1 MVKKTKEI
9 KEETKPAEDFGPIQ
23 RLIRKEEEAAMA
35 FFQGRDFN
43 AGVKE
48 RIRTES
54 RKKIA
59 LPDWFRFPAPIPV
72 LAAASL
78 VLLAAVLAVI
88 YLFSPPTP
96 PAPGDDFKQ
105 LERIF
110 AQVQLPKPGETV
122 STAGHSLEYQ
132 ALEWRFKQVLYSV
145 YMRDENISETD
156 LPNIFNKVLY
166 NVPMPEEQGIDFGKS
181 APPNSQTLEKRIQR
195 MIKEKQLYRAFK
207 NVLDT
212 KEV

>member
-9 KEETKPAEDFGPIQ
+9 KEETKPSEDFGLIQ
-23 RLIRKEEEAAMA
+23 RLIRKEEEVAMT

-43 AGVKE
+43 AEVKE
-48 RIRTES
+48 RIRMES
-54 RKKIA
+54 RKKIT
-59 LPDWFRFPAPIPV
+59 LPDWFRFPAPIPA
-72 LAAASL
+72 LGAALL

-88 YLFSPPTP
+88 YLFSPPTQ

-110 AQVQLPKPGETV
+110 AQVQLPKHGQMV
-122 STAGHSLEYQ
+122 STAPHSLEYQ

-145 YMRDENISETD
+145 YMRDENISETA
-156 LPNIFNKVLY
+156 LPHIFNKVLY

-181 APPNSQTLEKRIQR
+181 DPLNSHTLEKRIQT
-195 MIKEKQLYRAFK
+195 MIKEKQLYRTFK

-212 KEV
+212 

>member
-1 MVKKTKEI
+1 MVKKSKEI
-9 KEETKPAEDFGPIQ
+9 KEETKPFEDFGPIQ
-23 RLIRKEEEAAMA
+23 RLIRTEEEAAMI

-43 AGVKE
+43 AEVKK

-59 LPDWFRFPAPIPV
+59 LPDWFRFPAPIPA
-72 LAAASL
+72 LSAAL
-78 VLLAAVLAVI
+78 MVLLAAVLAVI
-88 YLFSPPTP
+88 YLFSP

-110 AQVQLPKPGETV
+110 AQVQFPKHGEMV
-122 STAGHSLEYQ
+122 STAPHSLEYQ

-156 LPNIFNKVLY
+156 LPHIFNKVLY
-166 NVPMPEEQGIDFGKS
+166 NVPLPEEQGIDFGKS
-181 APPNSQTLEKRIQR
+181 DPLNSQTLEKRIQR
-195 MIKEKQLYRAFK
+195 MIKEKQLYRTFK